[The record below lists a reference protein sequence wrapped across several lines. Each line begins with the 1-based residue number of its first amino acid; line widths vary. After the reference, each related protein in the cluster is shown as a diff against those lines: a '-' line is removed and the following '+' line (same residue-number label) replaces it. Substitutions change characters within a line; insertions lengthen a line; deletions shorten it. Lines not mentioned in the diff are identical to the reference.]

1 MKSFLKH
8 KKKISKKNV
17 EESPARITNETV
29 AEHREKVLA
38 GGRKFKYPVQYQKHK
53 LVVNSIIIAVVA
65 IVLLTILGWYQLY
78 VAQNNSQLM
87 YRIAQ
92 IIPVS
97 VASVDGE
104 PVRYSDYL
112 MRSHSVIFY
121 MQKMDLINLGSDNG
135 KCQEAYYKRQELT
148 NTEKNTYVNKLAREL
163 KLNVSDKEV
172 DDFIKKDID
181 ARAVSLNAYEK
192 TVLNSYYDWSLDEY
206 KSVVKN
212 ELLKRKVSFSV
223 DNDAKA
229 RATSI
234 LNEVKAGGDFA
245 TIATLHSDDDNT
257 KANGGTVLALIYF
270 FRKRIAKII
279 HEIFYE
285 KDYRLARN
293 VVIAII
299 PAGLLGFM
307 LSSTI
312 ESNPFFSS
320 AWTVVVTLLV
330 VGVLLILLEKLPML
344 SKVKDSA
351 ELSWK
356 RSLSIGLAQATA
368 LIPGVS
374 RSGATIIAS
383 RVAGLNREKAAEFS
397 FLISIPVMLGVIL
410 KLIIKESNRAY
421 LFDNWQTLLVAN
433 FVAFLTGLF
442 AITFL
447 MSYIER
453 KPLTVFGW
461 YRIGLATVVAA
472 ILLIQ

>member
-87 YRIAQ
+87 YRITQ

-257 KANGGTVLALIYF
+257 KANGG
-270 FRKRIAKII
+270 
-279 HEIFYE
+279 
-285 KDYRLARN
+285 D
-293 VVIAII
+293 
-299 PAGLLGFM
+299 
-307 LSSTI
+307 S
-312 ESNPFFSS
+312 
-320 AWTVVVTLLV
+320 
-330 VGVLLILLEKLPML
+330 GVLPISSLDSSGLISAAINMEVNQISELINGVDGYYIIQLV
-344 SKVKDSA
+344 SKDSA
-351 ELSWK
+351 TVRY
-356 RSLSIGLAQATA
+356 RSIKVSLKVFEQRFAA
-368 LIPGVS
+368 LKE
-374 RSGATIIAS
+374 
-383 RVAGLNREKAAEFS
+383 AGK
-397 FLISIPVMLGVIL
+397 
-410 KLIIKESNRAY
+410 IKE
-421 LFDNWQTLLVAN
+421 
-433 FVAFLTGLF
+433 
-442 AITFL
+442 
-447 MSYIER
+447 YINIDREGC
-453 KPLTVFGW
+453 LDQG
-461 YRIGLATVVAA
+461 
-472 ILLIQ
+472 